1 MNTTRAEYLR
11 RYTEIEEYIN
21 YLDTLDRQTG
31 NSVSLMATMKASA
44 LLMLYNLVESTMTN
58 ISQAVFDHLRQNNV
72 GLNNLNNVMKTLV
85 ISNIR
90 KRNPAKLVEKMQ
102 AESIDIAVAS
112 FDRSD
117 VYSGNVDG
125 KKIRDTFIDFGIV
138 NQNAFKEPVL
148 LEIKTV
154 RNDLAHGAKSFS
166 DTGKTYTV
174 TDLRLKQTKV
184 GSGLTRVLTSFESYL
199 VSKSYK

>member
-1 MNTTRAEYLR
+1 
-11 RYTEIEEYIN
+11 
-21 YLDTLDRQTG
+21 
-31 NSVSLMATMKASA
+31 
-44 LLMLYNLVESTMTN
+44 
-58 ISQAVFDHLRQNNV
+58 
-72 GLNNLNNVMKTLV
+72 MKTLV

-102 AESIDIAVAS
+102 TESIDVAIAS

-117 VYSGNVDG
+117 VYSGNVDS
-125 KKIRDTFIDFGIV
+125 KKIRDTFSEFGI
-138 NQNAFKEPVL
+138 NNHNAFKEPVL

-184 GSGLTRVLTSFESYL
+184 GSGLTRVLSSFESYL
-199 VSKSYK
+199 LLKSYQ